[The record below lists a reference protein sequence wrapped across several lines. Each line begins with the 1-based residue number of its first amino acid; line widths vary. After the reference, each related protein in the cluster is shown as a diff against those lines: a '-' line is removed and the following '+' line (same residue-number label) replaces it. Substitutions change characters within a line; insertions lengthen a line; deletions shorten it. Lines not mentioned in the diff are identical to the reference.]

1 MDRWSN
7 SELEQRLRAVGE
19 RQYHDKHPFHALM
32 NSGKL
37 TREQL
42 QVWCQNRL
50 YYQKCIPVK
59 DALLLA
65 KIPHT
70 EIRQVWIQR
79 IVDHDGT
86 PEQPG
91 GIEKWLRLGEA
102 LGLNRESDLIDERLL
117 PAVRYSVDAYVNF
130 VRDKPWIEGVASSL
144 TELFAPKLMGTRI
157 AAFEEHYKY
166 VDPAALAYMR
176 GRLTQAPRDS
186 GHGLELVQKY
196 CVTREMQEK
205 AVAALQFKC
214 DLLWAQLDA
223 IYYHCVSPTR
233 PAAK

>member
-1 MDRWSN
+1 MTLWSN
-7 SELEQRLRAVGE
+7 NEFANQLRAVGE

-32 NSGKL
+32 NEGKL
-37 TREQL
+37 AREQL

-65 KIPHT
+65 KIPHV
-70 EIRQVWIQR
+70 EIRRVWIQR
-79 IVDHDGT
+79 LIDHDGSADS
-86 PEQPG
+86 PG

-157 AAFEEHYKY
+157 AAFEKHYPY

-186 GHGLELVQKY
+186 DHGLSLVQKY

-205 AVAALQFKC
+205 AVAALTFKC

-223 IYYHCVSPTR
+223 IYYHCVAPTR
-233 PAAK
+233 PGAA